1 MNAED
6 QALLRSLLV
15 DQRLAAVG
23 LVVEGEPVVGLLPFT
38 VSEDFSALVV
48 QASALARHSRGLLQG
63 APFSAVIHR
72 PDAPDAD
79 ALQTPRVLLEGEVE
93 TLEQDEAGR
102 EAATR
107 AYLARF
113 RSAAMTLSLPD
124 FSVYR
129 LRMRAGR
136 LVVGFGRALNLDSSH
151 FRDLAKGPR
160 AV

>member
-48 QASALARHSRGLLQG
+48 QASKLARHSRGLLQG

-93 TLEQDEAGR
+93 TLQDEAGR

-151 FRDLAKGPR
+151 FRDLAGGSR